1 MYAVADTHALIWYLL
16 NDIRLSDQ
24 ARSTFATAAQRHLP
38 IGAPAISIVEII
50 YLVEKNRI
58 PADALSNLQQHLTR
72 RRSVIR
78 IVPLNAQVAFAVQ
91 QVVRGEIPELAD
103 RIIAATALAY
113 KLPLITRDHKI
124 QASGIETI
132 W

>member
-16 NDIRLSDQ
+16 NDVRLSDK
-24 ARSTFATAAQRHLP
+24 ARSAFVTAAQRHTP
-38 IGAPAISIVEII
+38 IGIPAISIVEII

-58 PADALSNLQQHLTR
+58 PADALSNLQQYLNR

-78 IVPLNAQVAFAVQ
+78 IVPLNTQVAFAVQ
-91 QVVRGEIPELAD
+91 QVARNEIPELAD